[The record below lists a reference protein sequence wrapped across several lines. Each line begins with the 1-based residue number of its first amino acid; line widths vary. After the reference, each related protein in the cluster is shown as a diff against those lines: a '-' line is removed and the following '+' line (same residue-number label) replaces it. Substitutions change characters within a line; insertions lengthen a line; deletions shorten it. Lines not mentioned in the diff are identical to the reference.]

1 MATRGFGVK
10 DRVTRYMFG
19 NTLLAEVG
27 GYSLG
32 KKIMEE
38 NSNYENRKYTHK
50 RKHYCTV
57 R

>member
-10 DRVTRYMFG
+10 GGVTWYMLG
-19 NTLLAEVG
+19 NTLLAEGG
-27 GYSLG
+27 GYSFG

>member
-1 MATRGFGVK
+1 MELHGICLVIHYWQKG
-10 DRVTRYMFG
+10 
-19 NTLLAEVG
+19 EVIL
-27 GYSLG
+27 LG
-32 KKIMEE
+32 KKIMEG